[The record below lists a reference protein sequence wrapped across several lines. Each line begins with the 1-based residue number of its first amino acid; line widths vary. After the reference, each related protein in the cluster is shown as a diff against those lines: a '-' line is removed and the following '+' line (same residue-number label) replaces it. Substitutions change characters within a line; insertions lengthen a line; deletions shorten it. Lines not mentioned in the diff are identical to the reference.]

1 MNFDFVEFLDY
12 FAAFRLQNLEVYTK
26 VDILR
31 PLKKSEK
38 YRGSALNLSQ
48 AKPASKQLNIK
59 YLAMQTGLK
68 FSG

>member
-1 MNFDFVEFLDY
+1 MLSQGRGFMYEIFSKFQAD
-12 FAAFRLQNLEVYTK
+12 A
-26 VDILR
+26 ILR

-38 YRGSALNLSQ
+38 YRGGALNLSQ

-68 FSG
+68 CSG